1 MKTRMEKYKERRE
14 ALKENSRI
22 IEEVAAMN
30 EPAMVNE
37 SEDMYQCP
45 NCGQILSMKY
55 KGLCIECIKG
65 IHYCPNCGQ
74 ALDWS
79 EV

>member
-14 ALKENSRI
+14 SLKENSMI
-22 IEEVAAMN
+22 MAAMN
-30 EPAMVNE
+30 EPAKVKENE
-37 SEDMYQCP
+37 AMYQCP